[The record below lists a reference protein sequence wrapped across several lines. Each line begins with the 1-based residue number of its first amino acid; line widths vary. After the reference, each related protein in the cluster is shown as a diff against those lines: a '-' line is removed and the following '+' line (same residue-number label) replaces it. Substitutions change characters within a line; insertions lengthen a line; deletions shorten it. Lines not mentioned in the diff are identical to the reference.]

1 MTRQTPDALEKAI
14 AEARADPAKQAAA
27 ELAILSAEIYV
38 APSEGTPPPGVV
50 LGRDRPLKL
59 MGIVLS
65 DGVEAAAGFSQA
77 AFAQPVLGTAAS
89 MAMRGQHFLE
99 AFRDGVIVLNPGR
112 EEGLVLTRR
121 DIAAILDGAG
131 EASPLTDSADVELTT
146 PDPEPT
152 VLVARLRSSLT
163 GEGVHGAW
171 LARSKDLRSGELGW
185 RLEVRGDAS
194 LKTVRDR
201 VRSAI
206 EGLGFGGEALDLV
219 MSSGQGADGEGLR
232 LI

>member
-1 MTRQTPDALEKAI
+1 MKPQSPDALERAI
-14 AEARADPAKQAAA
+14 AEARADPGKQAAA

-59 MGIVLS
+59 QGIVLS
-65 DGVEAAAGFSQA
+65 DGVEAVAGFSQA
-77 AFAQPVLGTAAS
+77 AFAQPILGTAAT

-99 AFRDGVIVLNPGR
+99 AFRHGVIVLNPGR
-112 EEGLVLTRR
+112 DEGLVLTSR
-121 DIAAILDGAG
+121 DIAAILDSAG
-131 EASPLTDSADVELTT
+131 ETAPLTDSADLDLTA

-152 VLVARLRSSLT
+152 LLVARLRSALA
-163 GEGVHGAW
+163 GEGVHAAW
-171 LARSKDLRSGELGW
+171 LARSKDRRSGELGW

-194 LKTVRDR
+194 LKTVSDR
-201 VRSAI
+201 VRVAI
-206 EGLGFGGEALDLV
+206 EGLSFGDETLDLV
-219 MSSGQGADGEGLR
+219 MSSGQGADGEGLK